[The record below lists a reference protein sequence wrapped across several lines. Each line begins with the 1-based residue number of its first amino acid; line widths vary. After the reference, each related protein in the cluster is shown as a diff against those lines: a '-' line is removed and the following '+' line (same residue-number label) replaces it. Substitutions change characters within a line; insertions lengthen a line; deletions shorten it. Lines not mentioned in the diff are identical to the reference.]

1 MILDQ
6 FGNEMPRSVVM
17 ARLISKLH
25 NLSGLL
31 IIPVDEEEARKLIRI
46 ILLLISRIRE
56 PMMNGQGEI
65 R

>member
-31 IIPVDEEEARKLIRI
+31 IIPVDEEEARKLIQYYSTLNKSHQRTYDEWA
-46 ILLLISRIRE
+46 RR
-56 PMMNGQGEI
+56 N
-65 R
+65 